1 LLFVHLVAIAV
12 LQGITEFL
20 PISSSGHLI
29 LLPQLSGWPDHG
41 LVYDVAAH
49 FGTLIAVVC
58 YFRSDLRQMASHWI
72 GNLSGGPSS
81 EHSRLAW
88 AVLWATIPVSV
99 FGLMTHDFIAEN
111 LRDPLLISAT
121 TIGFGIVL
129 WLTDR
134 FGKRT
139 RTTQA
144 LTWKDIACVGFAQA
158 LALIPGTSRSGIT
171 ISAAL
176 ALGFT
181 REAAAR
187 FSFLLS
193 IPVIVLATGYE
204 SSQLIGGQAAIDW
217 FGLGVV
223 TIGAAIS
230 AFLCIAVF
238 LRVLDRVGMLPF
250 VIYRLVLGGV
260 LIALFM

>member
-1 LLFVHLVAIAV
+1 MLFVHLVAIAV

-29 LLPQLSGWPDHG
+29 LLPLLSGWPDHG
-41 LVYDVAAH
+41 LMYDIAAH
-49 FGTLIAVVC
+49 FGTLLAVVC
-58 YFRSDLRQMASHWI
+58 YFRADLRQMASHWI
-72 GNLSGGPSS
+72 ASLSGGRSN

-88 AVLWATIPVSV
+88 AVLCATIPVSV
-99 FGLMTHDFIAEN
+99 AGLVTHDFIAEN
-111 LRDPLLISAT
+111 FRSPLLIAAT
-121 TIGFGIVL
+121 TIGFAIVL
-129 WLTDR
+129 WFADR

-139 RTTQA
+139 RATQA
-144 LTWKDIACVGFAQA
+144 LTWTDIACVGFAQA
-158 LALIPGTSRSGIT
+158 LALVPGTSRSGIT

-193 IPVIVLATGYE
+193 IPVIVLATSYE
-204 SSQLIGGQAAIDW
+204 SLQLIGRQGAIDW
-217 FGLGVV
+217 LGLSVV
-223 TIGAAIS
+223 TIGSALS
-230 AFLCIAVF
+230 AFVCIAVF

-250 VIYRLVLGGV
+250 VIYRFALGGV
-260 LIALFM
+260 LIWLFI